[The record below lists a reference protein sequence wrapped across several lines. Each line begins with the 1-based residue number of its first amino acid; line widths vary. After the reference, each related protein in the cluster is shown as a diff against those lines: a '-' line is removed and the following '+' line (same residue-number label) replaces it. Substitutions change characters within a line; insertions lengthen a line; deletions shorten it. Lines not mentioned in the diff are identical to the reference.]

1 MDKFKV
7 SDIFEISSAP
17 KDIISDPGKL
27 IENIK
32 EIVKSPV
39 VLITL
44 LGIIVLIIML
54 AKVKRI
60 KFDAKVITYVAVA
73 VALSAILSFI
83 KIYKLPMGG
92 SVTLGSMI
100 PILLLAFAY
109 GSEVGFIAGLV
120 LGLVNLIVDPYIV
133 HPVQVLFDY
142 ILPFMVLGIAG
153 YFKNKQLGIVAAV
166 SGRFVFHFLSGVI
179 FFAEYAEDMNPYIY
193 SILYNATYLVP
204 EMIISIVII
213 SVLPIERIFH
223 QKKSKYA

>member
-1 MDKFKV
+1 MEMLNVLGF
-7 SDIFEISSAP
+7 FEIS
-17 KDIISDPGKL
+17 KTLQDIIEDPGKI
-27 IENIK
+27 IENLKLIA
-32 EIVKSPV
+32 KSPV

-44 LGIIVLIIML
+44 LGIIVLIVL
-54 AKVKRI
+54 LTKVRKVK
-60 KFDAKVITYVAVA
+60 FDSKVITYVAVA

-100 PILLLAFAY
+100 PILILAFAY

-120 LGLVNLIVDPYIV
+120 LGLVNLVIDPYIL

-142 ILPFMVLGIAG
+142 ILPFMILGIAG

-166 SGRFVFHFLSGVI
+166 VGRFIFHFLSGVI
-179 FFAEYAEDMNPYIY
+179 FFAEYAGDMNPYIY
-193 SILYNATYLVP
+193 SILYNGTYLVP

-213 SVLPIERIFH
+213 SVVPIERIFH
-223 QKKSKYA
+223 KRKSKYA